1 MSKSPLAPMDQEIA
15 RLRSER
21 EEIDKLIAAKKT
33 KFLERASIFLS
44 EAKPPEKSSEDLMRQ
59 KISPGVNINR
69 SNASFTAISEEEK
82 EKSFLLKSEED
93 PIMVTISTDFMRIL
107 SAKKFA
113 GKRSALFHNLEEGA
127 IKVAVKW
134 DSGLEGEWDSVN
146 GTDLFSTSTEGNE
159 IFLSGFSRMAG
170 TLAVL
175 GEHDWNPA
183 NILKSSKTQR
193 PVKIDNG
200 LLMYNGELISG
211 SGFSNDFLRI
221 FLASEKD
228 IFRSYINASRR
239 LNSQLDLSSR
249 EAVSQTYLEGIDDYL
264 LEKIKEQI
272 SKNPSKKKYFMD
284 FMMGL
289 KDAIALANDN
299 DFLDKFTKKYAD
311 EGYGQEASDSV
322 RALKENAKKSQ
333 KLYEKFLEYYDEL
346 TSTTSKETTK
356 LMALENK
363 KEALLARIS
372 TLDRYEKL
380 DDNLNRQLQLKI
392 DSYSSR
398 LAIETNERNRSWYQN
413 KISQLRGLLKEG
425 DGELKKYREKKQEL
439 RKELKEVET
448 SIAREKLEQRQIAAA
463 QRRME
468 LKLAEETRRKQLPL
482 AKVTIGGGLPAT
494 QTGAALTKKPIV
506 ASLAGTTKTVARPAV
521 AARTRAAVA
530 APRAANPDRGAAV
543 IGGGRPL
550 GPGGKAT
557 VDVKPVAPGIKAIK
571 PPKQEEASSPD
582 SGVGSSGNSSYHES
596 QASSME
602 AQTPPKQKEAPPS
615 PIKKAIQ
622 TTLQSNKSFTQDFH
636 RAVSKLKQMT
646 LEQKTFEDFK
656 ESLTKKERKIIQKT
670 VNATLPSSERCNVPE
685 SLNEG
690 PSPANEIKLW
700 KYLEKNKSS
709 FISAASELSP
719 TTSIAPKSAT
729 LTRQLPTTKVR

>member
-113 GKRSALFHNLEEGA
+113 GKRSALFHNLEDDE

-468 LKLAEETRRKQLPL
+468 LELAKKMGRKQLPL

-494 QTGAALTKKPIV
+494 VGGLPATQTVAALRKKPTV
-506 ASLAGTTKTVARPAV
+506 APPARTTKTVARAPAG
-521 AARTRAAVA
+521 ADPTRAAVA
-530 APRAANPDRGAAV
+530 APRAANPDRGAA
-543 IGGGRPL
+543 
-550 GPGGKAT
+550 
-557 VDVKPVAPGIKAIK
+557 
-571 PPKQEEASSPD
+571 
-582 SGVGSSGNSSYHES
+582 
-596 QASSME
+596 
-602 AQTPPKQKEAPPS
+602 
-615 PIKKAIQ
+615 
-622 TTLQSNKSFTQDFH
+622 
-636 RAVSKLKQMT
+636 
-646 LEQKTFEDFK
+646 
-656 ESLTKKERKIIQKT
+656 
-670 VNATLPSSERCNVPE
+670 
-685 SLNEG
+685 
-690 PSPANEIKLW
+690 
-700 KYLEKNKSS
+700 
-709 FISAASELSP
+709 
-719 TTSIAPKSAT
+719 
-729 LTRQLPTTKVR
+729 